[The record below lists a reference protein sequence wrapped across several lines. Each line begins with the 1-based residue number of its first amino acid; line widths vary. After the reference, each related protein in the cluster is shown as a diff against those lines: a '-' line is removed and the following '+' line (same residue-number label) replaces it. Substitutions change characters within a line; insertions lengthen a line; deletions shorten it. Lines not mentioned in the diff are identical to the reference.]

1 MKVLIAD
8 KFPDT
13 GVVALKELGCEVVV
27 DPDLKEAA
35 LEEAVRESGADVLI
49 VRSTKVPEAVLAAG
63 RLGLVV
69 RAGAGYNTIDVRAA
83 SARGIY
89 VSNCPGKNAIA
100 VAELAWGLILALDR
114 RIPDNVSDAR
124 AGRWNKK
131 EYGKARG
138 LYGRTLG
145 LVGLGRI
152 GQEMVSRARAFGMPV
167 VAWSR
172 SLTEERADEL
182 GVARAE
188 SPEAVASACDVL
200 SLHLALTDD
209 TRGLVGES
217 VFAAMRPGALFVN
230 TSRAEIVDQ
239 AALAR
244 AVAERG
250 IRAGVDVFEG
260 EPSVAAGEVS
270 DPLLSL
276 DGVYATH
283 HIGASTEQAQAAI
296 AEETVRIVQ
305 SYKLT
310 GRVPNVVN
318 LARHTPATHML
329 VVRHY
334 DRVGV
339 LAHVLNELRADG
351 INVQEMENI
360 VFDRAEAA
368 IARIHLDQAPTAE
381 AAERIAASGDVI
393 ATELIDLRPRVG
405 A

>member
-1 MKVLIAD
+1 ME
-8 KFPDT
+8 P
-13 GVVALKELGCEVVV
+13 VAH
-27 DPDLKEAA
+27 
-35 LEEAVRESGADVLI
+35 
-49 VRSTKVPEAVLAAG
+49 
-63 RLGLVV
+63 
-69 RAGAGYNTIDVRAA
+69 
-83 SARGIY
+83 RG
-89 VSNCPGKNAIA
+89 
-100 VAELAWGLILALDR
+100 
-114 RIPDNVSDAR
+114 
-124 AGRWNKK
+124 
-131 EYGKARG
+131 
-138 LYGRTLG
+138 
-145 LVGLGRI
+145 
-152 GQEMVSRARAFGMPV
+152 
-167 VAWSR
+167 
-172 SLTEERADEL
+172 DEL